1 MTKIYKLKQKILTLK
16 SFQAKNKLKKNIW
29 VGREQYGYYGGNTFI
44 TNTYFNRYI
53 NLQKLKI

>member
-1 MTKIYKLKQKILTLK
+1 MGWQRAVWL
-16 SFQAKNKLKKNIW
+16 
-29 VGREQYGYYGGNTFI
+29 YGGGTVI